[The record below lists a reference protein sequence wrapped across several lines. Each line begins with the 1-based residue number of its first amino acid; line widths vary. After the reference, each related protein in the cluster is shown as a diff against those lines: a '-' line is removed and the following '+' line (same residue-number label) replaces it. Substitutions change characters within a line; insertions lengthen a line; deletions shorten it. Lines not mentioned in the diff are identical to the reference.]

1 MTDVKNA
8 LAHADKI
15 VPVTGANIDQAAL
28 IHSRSWQDSHRH
40 ICTADFLALHSPE
53 HQRDYLSDE
62 MKTGARVFML
72 IHDRP
77 VGVVS
82 VRGSLIENLYIL
94 PEAQN
99 RGFGSALLE
108 YAIRQCPSR
117 PTLWI
122 LENNSGAQRLY
133 ERRGFRLTGR
143 RNRITDS
150 LFEVELCLE

>member
-1 MTDVKNA
+1 MMHMKNKPVCPDA
-8 LAHADKI
+8 I
-15 VPVTGANIDQAAL
+15 VPVNAANIDQAAL
-28 IHSRSWQDSHRH
+28 IHSRSWQESHRH

-53 HQRDYLSDE
+53 HQRAYLSE
-62 MKTGARVFML
+62 EIETGARVFML

-82 VRGSLIENLYIL
+82 VRGSLIENLYVL
-94 PEAQN
+94 PEVQN
-99 RGFGSALLE
+99 RCYGSALLE
-108 YAIRQCPSR
+108 YAISQCPAS

-150 LFEVELCLE
+150 LFEIELCLE

>member
-1 MTDVKNA
+1 MGAREDRGHTGE
-8 LAHADKI
+8 I
-15 VPVTGANIDQAAL
+15 VPVTDANIAQAAL
-28 IHSRSWQDSHRH
+28 IHSRSWQESHRH
-40 ICTADFLALHSPE
+40 ICTADFLVLHSPD
-53 HQRDYLSDE
+53 HQRDYLSEE

-82 VRGSLIENLYIL
+82 VRDSLIENLYIL

-99 RGFGSALLE
+99 RGYGSALLE

>member
-1 MTDVKNA
+1 MMHMKNQPVCPDA
-8 LAHADKI
+8 I
-15 VPVTGANIDQAAL
+15 VPVDATNIDQAAL
-28 IHSRSWQDSHRH
+28 IHSRSWQESHRH

-53 HQRDYLSDE
+53 HQRDYLSAE
-62 MKTGARVFML
+62 IETGARVFML

-82 VRGSLIENLYIL
+82 VRSSLIENLYVL

-99 RGFGSALLE
+99 RGYGSALLE
-108 YAIRQCPSR
+108 YAIAQCPSS

-122 LENNSGAQRLY
+122 LEDNSGAQRLY